1 MPQTADVFV
10 SYSRENKDEVL
21 AIARELQAA
30 GVSLWIDQSGIDA
43 ATLWGEEIV
52 NAIDQCKVLLL
63 MLSEAA
69 IKSQNV
75 VREVMLVNEKKKQI
89 LPVHLAPV
97 VVPATLKYPLAGIQ
111 HVTYFEGNKADN
123 IQAILRALQR
133 HGVEFAVAPQAVG
146 QVPSPLQGRG
156 QGEGHS
162 MHSAQS
168 VELER
173 AIAVL
178 PFHNISPDKETD
190 YFSDGLSEELI
201 TCLARLKDIRVVP
214 GTATMP
220 YKGTQKSIGT
230 IGEELRA
237 RYVITGS
244 VRKHMDNVRIAAQL
258 LDAQTEAL
266 LWAEAYK
273 GKLEDIFE
281 IQENVAKQ
289 IFDALSIKLTMV
301 QEIALTKRSTDN
313 AEALDYYMRGR
324 EFRYKTRRKNIDFA
338 IELFQKAIELD
349 TRYANAYAG
358 LSEAYSGL
366 YDLYGRNPADLSRC
380 AEASLKAIMYDSSS
394 AEAHA
399 ALGLTYFYQGQ
410 LQEAVQACLKA
421 IELDPNLF
429 MGYRNLGRIY
439 HLTDRDAE
447 AAHMMEK
454 GIELK
459 PDDYTVMGILAGILV
474 RLGRSAEW
482 DDWQRRLLELLPRH
496 LLRDPEDIH
505 ARLFY
510 AGTLA
515 RASRRDEALTQA
527 RMVLAA
533 ESTDGV
539 TLYNVSCIFSLLGD
553 LDHAVESLRNS
564 IAAGHDNYDW
574 IKRDSDLDPIRNHPG
589 YIELMKDK

>member
-1 MPQTADVFV
+1 MTADVFI
-10 SYSRENKDEVL
+10 SYSRDDRDRVL
-21 AIARELQAA
+21 ALANELRAA
-30 GVSLWIDQSGIDA
+30 GISLWIDQGGIDGA
-43 ATLWGEEIV
+43 AMWSEEIV
-52 NAIDQCKVLLL
+52 RALDSSKVLLL
-63 MLSEAA
+63 MVSEKAVN
-69 IKSQNV
+69 SHNV
-75 VREVMLVNEKKKQI
+75 VKEVTLASERKGHI
-89 LPVHLAPV
+89 LPVHLEPTQIPMA
-97 VVPATLKYPLAGIQ
+97 LKYPLAGIQ
-111 HVTYFEGNKADN
+111 HIEYFQGDKKENMKS
-123 IQAILRALQR
+123 ILRALER
-133 HGVEFAVAPQAVG
+133 LGVAFGEPAGAVAQAAGGAVA
-146 QVPSPLQGRG
+146 
-156 QGEGHS
+156 GHS
-162 MHSAQS
+162 MHSGA
-168 VELER
+168 ELER
-173 AIAVL
+173 ALAVL

-244 VRKHMDNVRIAAQL
+244 VRKHQENVRIAAQL

-301 QEIALTKRSTDN
+301 QEIALTKRVTDN
-313 AEALDYYMRGR
+313 PEALDCYMRGR
-324 EFRYKTRRKNIDFA
+324 EFRYKARRKNLEFA

-358 LSEAYSGL
+358 LSEAYSML
-366 YDLYGRNPADLSRC
+366 FEKYGRNPADLSRC
-380 AEASLKAIMYDSSS
+380 AEASLKAILYDPSS

-410 LQEAVQACLKA
+410 TLDSEQACLKA
-421 IELDPNLF
+421 IQLDPNLF

-439 HLTDRDAE
+439 HLMDRDEQAVE
-447 AAHMMEK
+447 MIKK

-459 PDDYTVMGILAGILV
+459 PDDYTMMGILGTILI
-474 RLGRSAEW
+474 RLGRNDER
-482 DDWQRRLLELLPRH
+482 DEWQRRLLEFMPRH
-496 LLRDPEDIH
+496 LLRDPEDVHGRII
-505 ARLFY
+505 Y
-510 AGTLA
+510 AIALA
-515 RASRRDEALTQA
+515 SSSRRDEALAQA
-527 RMVLAA
+527 QMVLDA
-533 ESTDGV
+533 ESTDGN
-539 TLYNVSCIFSLLGD
+539 TLYNVACVFSQLGD
-553 LDHAVESLRNS
+553 QERTVEGLRSAIN
-564 IAAGHDNYDW
+564 AGYKNFEW